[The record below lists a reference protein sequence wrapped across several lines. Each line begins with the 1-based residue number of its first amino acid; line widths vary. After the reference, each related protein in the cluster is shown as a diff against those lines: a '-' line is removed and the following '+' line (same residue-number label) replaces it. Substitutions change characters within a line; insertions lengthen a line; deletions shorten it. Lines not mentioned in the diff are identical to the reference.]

1 MNDILLLIS
10 RVYVDGAWQETSR
23 EVFCEERSVG
33 QKEFYAAHGTDFR
46 PERKLVLADYL
57 DYEGETLVEHN
68 GQRYRILRTYRNGQ
82 ELELTVARSPKED
95 GGIGG

>member
-46 PERKLVLADYL
+46 PEKKLVLADYL
-57 DYEGETLVEHN
+57 DYEGETLAEHN
-68 GQRYRILRTYRNGQ
+68 GQRYRVLRTYRSGQ
-82 ELELTVARSPKED
+82 ELELTVERAPAEE
-95 GGIGG
+95 GAAHG